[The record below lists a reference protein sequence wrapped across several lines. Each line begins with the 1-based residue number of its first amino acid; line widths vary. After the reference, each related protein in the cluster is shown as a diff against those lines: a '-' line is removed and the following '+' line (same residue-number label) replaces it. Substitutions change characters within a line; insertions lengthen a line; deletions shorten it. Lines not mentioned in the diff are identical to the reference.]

1 MNDARLPEDRDVWR
15 IAAPMI
21 LSNISVPLL
30 GMVDTGVT
38 GHLDSPAYLGAVAIG
53 AMIFGFLYTG
63 MNFLRMGT
71 TGITAQRFG
80 ADDNDGLRVS
90 LGQALIVSL
99 LIALTLI
106 ALHVPIGQFALN
118 LIGAEA
124 DVEAYASQYF
134 SIRIWSAPGTLAN
147 FVLIGWFL
155 GLQNARVPLLIFLTI
170 NITNIVLDL
179 VFVLQLGMKVDG
191 VALASVIAEYAG
203 VVVGL
208 FFAARAL
215 RKRSGHWPLAR
226 LFNVRAYAAF
236 FAVNANLFVRTMALI
251 FTFAFVTA
259 QGARLGG
266 LVLAANAVLMNLQ
279 TLTAFALD
287 GFAHAAE
294 ALVGKAVGQ
303 KRRDVLERSVQLA
316 LKWSLIFAVGF
327 FLFYVLIGPTLIR
340 LLTNLPDVRSTA
352 MQFLP
357 WLVIS
362 PLVSVWSFLYDGVYV
377 GATRSKEMRDL
388 MLIST
393 FAVFLPAWFLLQDY
407 GNHGLWLAFTIFM
420 ASRGL
425 GMHIWYRK
433 RVLPTI
439 M

>member
-1 MNDARLPEDRDVWR
+1 LNDARLPEDRDVWR

-21 LSNISVPLL
+21 LSNVSVPLL

-53 AMIFGFLYTG
+53 AMIFGFLYSG

-90 LGQALIVSL
+90 LGQALIVAL

-118 LIGAEA
+118 LIGAEPE
-124 DVEAYASQYF
+124 VEAFALQYY

-155 GLQNARVPLLIFLTI
+155 GLQNARVPLVIFLTI
-170 NITNIVLDL
+170 NLTNIVLDL
-179 VFVLQLGMKVDG
+179 IFVLQLGMKVDG

-208 FFAARAL
+208 GFAIRAL
-215 RKRSGHWPLAR
+215 RERSGHWPMAR
-226 LFNVRAYAAF
+226 LLNVRAYAAF

-279 TLTAFALD
+279 YLTAFALD

-316 LKWSLIFAVGF
+316 LKWSLFFAVGF
-327 FLFYVLIGPTLIR
+327 FLLYILIGPTLIR
-340 LLTNLPDVRSTA
+340 VLTDLPDVRSTA

-362 PLVSVWSFLYDGVYV
+362 PLVSVGSFLYDGVYV
-377 GATRSKEMRDL
+377 GATRSKEMRDI

-393 FAVFLPAWFLLQDY
+393 FAVFLPAWFLLQGY

-420 ASRGL
+420 ASRSI
-425 GMHIWYRK
+425 GMHVWYRK